1 MKIVTAIVAVTL
13 ICLQSHAQEEAPK
26 GFKKGTLTLADKSVL
41 NGYVKDNIRN
51 SASVIL
57 INGSGDKK
65 KTYDGSALSSAE
77 IDGTK
82 FLCIN
87 GDFFRIICEG
97 NLNFL
102 QKESDASG
110 KPSYNGT
117 EAVSMNG
124 TEGSRGDYFIYD
136 NKSRQLKLVTKKNF
150 DVVIAGAFANNT
162 AAIEKANTARNDL
175 PRLKEAVES
184 YNASN

>member
-1 MKIVTAIVAVTL
+1 MKIVTAIVAAAL
-13 ICLQSHAQEEAPK
+13 ICMQVQAQQEAPK
-26 GFKKGTLTLADKSVL
+26 GFKKGTLTLTDKSTL
-41 NGYVKDNIRN
+41 TGYVKDNIRN

-57 INGSGDKK
+57 INGSGDRK
-65 KTYDGSALSSAE
+65 KTYDGSALASAE
-77 IDGTK
+77 IDGIK

-136 NKSRQLKLVTKKNF
+136 SRSHQLKLVTKKNF
-150 DVVIAGAFANNT
+150 DAVIAGAFANNT
-162 AAIEKANTARNDL
+162 TAIEKANAARNDL
-175 PRLKEAVES
+175 LKLKEAVES
-184 YNASN
+184 YNANN